1 MDRALLCRAAL
12 SAPPRTT
19 AIAGCRRCCLHH
31 CCCRERRRR
40 RINFCHAKVQ
50 REKLQ
55 RNLPA
60 QPAASAA
67 ASRLAW
73 AALHGLGTKS
83 QERGLCYAPNATYG
97 FHPSN
102 AIRLFFSFFFLR
114 KAKIK
119 FENPQLKCQIATR
132 CVISLLAFALSGCG
146 WAACFVPYH
155 AASGHQLKGNDVR
168 AQLHFDSGRTVAR
181 QARQYPS
188 PEYGYFIFYPFVERK
203 ALPSSPSTAFLTR
216 REERNRASAS
226 CPSKCEAVRGL
237 PSNLHA
243 NVIHR
248 EGSSRIG
255 NCAAPPPSH
264 RVGAH
269 ARLFFFFL
277 FFASLQDIERVRFF
291 FGVCSWLCSR
301 DRCLVACMRRRC
313 GRMQGV
319 CAVQDLLSRL
329 AVSTS
334 HIVAIVLSFPLLF
347 SSPL

>member
-1 MDRALLCRAAL
+1 M
-12 SAPPRTT
+12 
-19 AIAGCRRCCLHH
+19 
-31 CCCRERRRR
+31 
-40 RINFCHAKVQ
+40 
-50 REKLQ
+50 
-55 RNLPA
+55 
-60 QPAASAA
+60 
-67 ASRLAW
+67 
-73 AALHGLGTKS
+73 
-83 QERGLCYAPNATYG
+83 
-97 FHPSN
+97 
-102 AIRLFFSFFFLR
+102 
-114 KAKIK
+114 
-119 FENPQLKCQIATR
+119 
-132 CVISLLAFALSGCG
+132 
-146 WAACFVPYH
+146 
-155 AASGHQLKGNDVR
+155 
-168 AQLHFDSGRTVAR
+168 
-181 QARQYPS
+181 
-188 PEYGYFIFYPFVERK
+188 
-203 ALPSSPSTAFLTR
+203 
-216 REERNRASAS
+216 
-226 CPSKCEAVRGL
+226 RGL

-334 HIVAIVLSFPLLF
+334 HLLLSFFLFLFFFPLLSNLPFNPPLHYLLRSFSLLPAASDPHEQTFGLHARNWAHKQIDPERLSPWGKAPVPARYGAQQRTLPSLASLFQLF
-347 SSPL
+347 SSCAQYTYTNLLFFFWHTRKRRKSAASPGVRCRKFGSLP